1 MIQSIFARLRQRRR
15 LLLRELIVLACALAL
30 GLGYSRW
37 NADSY
42 LPSLDGNV
50 YSMLALED
58 SLLMVLSSGNRNS
71 LVRIDHAGTLLNYMD
86 TADGQAF
93 QYLESDGETVYAI
106 LSYEKGGETL
116 QRLVALSLDN
126 TAMRAR
132 SLTELTTLRGAP
144 AGVIWEEI
152 YLPAESEGTGEP
164 EEGGAATEIR
174 ALTLSGLDGQ
184 GQSFLAHVDL
194 ETGRVGFETIL
205 PGESVLFL
213 KYIADGHY
221 VWISQDRK
229 AGQYQNGAWQRDIL
243 AGLSDTPL
251 HISTCGTRCFISD
264 SISGDVFE
272 IFPESAPARFR
283 QGEDFIGGSGFRYRQ
298 LEVYTT
304 YQSQSGNVRLVGL
317 CAAEDGGVIAG
328 EDYSVR
334 ELHTGALRLRM
345 LWQHGW
351 LAVLVFWAVLA
362 ALVESVFSILHSPRL
377 SVRLLLCQVLAA
389 AVLLGG
395 VTAVQY
401 HSFQETVREE
411 AYQKLRLIGGSL
423 ATVLSSSEEP
433 GDSASVEL
441 AVHRLERQVSM
452 AMDGQDREYAIC
464 VVWDTDLGP
473 VIASDSASP
482 AGYLLEDV
490 KSRDYVS
497 AVSHALRQGKGLL
510 ERIQTD
516 TSCDY
521 LYAQPFSQ
529 GGRAGCIAIS
539 QNEEVL
545 LAGQAKFLQRL
556 LPLLAVCPLLFLAL
570 AWITRRLLRP
580 LDEIQRALE
589 EFYTRGSGGQMQLC
603 GMPHTELYE
612 VGRVFNQLSI
622 QTRVQFN
629 ELKSIN
635 GAYARLVP
643 DCLLRML
650 HKDSVTELSAGD
662 HAPVNGALLI
672 LIPRGFSPD
681 RTSLDRMTGLA
692 AERIA
697 QSGGMLVDYDEGLY
711 ALTALLPE
719 AEHARSCARDCLEQL
734 EQNRMPVMAA
744 VLSET
749 VDLGVFGGDSLLYS
763 LAVSKDMR
771 RKQAALERA
780 LDFDALV
787 VENTRAGRT
796 GLRLL
801 GWDNGMELYEDPAC
815 RPSDWQSRWRE
826 TAGTWEKALRLF
838 RERDFPA
845 AMRLFAKVLR
855 RMPEDKAA
863 RWYLFRCD
871 TLRDSAAQDGDTGL
885 LFDWGEGWP

>member
-1 MIQSIFARLRQRRR
+1 MRQSIFARLRQSRR

-37 NADSY
+37 NADAY
-42 LPSLDGNV
+42 LPTLDGNV

-58 SLLMVLSSGNRNS
+58 SLLMVLSKGNRNS
-71 LVRIDHAGTLLNYMD
+71 LVRIDHAGTLLNYMS

-93 QYLESDGETVYAI
+93 QYLESDGESVYAI

-116 QRLVALSLDN
+116 QRLVSLSLDD
-126 TAMRAR
+126 TAMRAHA
-132 SLTELTTLRGAP
+132 LTELTALRGAP
-144 AGVIWEEI
+144 AGVVWKEI
-152 YLPAESEGTGEP
+152 YLPAETENEAEA
-164 EEGGAATEIR
+164 EEGAETEIR
-174 ALTLSGLDGQ
+174 TLTLSGLNSQGQ
-184 GQSFLAHVDL
+184 GFLAHVDL
-194 ETGRVGFETIL
+194 ETGRVGFEAIL

-221 VWISQDRK
+221 VWISRDK
-229 AGQYQNGAWQRDIL
+229 EAGQYRNGVWQRDIL

-251 HISTCGTRCFISD
+251 HISTCGMRCFISD
-264 SISGDVFE
+264 SVSGDIFE
-272 IFPESAPARFR
+272 VFPENASARSR

-304 YQSQSGNVRLVGL
+304 YQSQNGGIRLVGL
-317 CAAEDGGVIAG
+317 CASGDGGVIAG
-328 EDYSVR
+328 EDWSVR
-334 ELHTGALRLRM
+334 ELHTGILRLRM

-351 LAVLVFWAVLA
+351 PAVLLLWAILA
-362 ALVESVFSILHSPRL
+362 ALAESVFSILHSHRL

-401 HSFQETVREE
+401 RSFRETIREE

-423 ATVLSSSEEP
+423 AAVLSAEEP
-433 GDSASVEL
+433 SDHESVEL
-441 AVHRLERQVSM
+441 AVGRLERQIGM
-452 AMDGQDREYAIC
+452 AMAGQEQEYGVC
-464 VVWDTDLGP
+464 VAWDMALGP
-473 VIASDSASP
+473 VIASDSVVP

-497 AVSHALRQGKGLL
+497 AVSHAMRQGKGLL

-516 TSCDY
+516 TSYEY
-521 LYAQPFSQ
+521 LYARPFFL
-529 GGRAGCIAIS
+529 GDRTGCVAVS
-539 QNEEVL
+539 QNEKIL
-545 LAGQAKFLQRL
+545 LAGQAQFLQRL
-556 LPLLAVCPLLFLAL
+556 LPILAVCPLLFLAL

-589 EFYTRGSGGQMQLC
+589 EFYTRGSGGQMRLD

-612 VGRVFNQLSI
+612 VGRVFNQLSV

-629 ELKSIN
+629 ELKHIN

-650 HKDSVTELSAGD
+650 GKRSVTELKAGD
-662 HAPVNGALLI
+662 HAPVDGALLI

-681 RTSLDRMTGLA
+681 RTGLDRMTGLA
-692 AERIA
+692 AELIA
-697 QSGGMLVDYDEGLY
+697 QSGGMLTDYDEGLY

-719 AEHARSCARDCLEQL
+719 AERARSCARECLEQL

-744 VLSET
+744 VLTET
-749 VDLGVFGGDSLLYS
+749 VELGVFGGKSLLYS

-771 RKQAALERA
+771 RKQAALERV

-787 VENTRAGRT
+787 VENARAGRT
-796 GLRLL
+796 SLRLL
-801 GWDNGMELYEDPAC
+801 GWDNGMEFYEDPAC

-826 TAGTWEKALRLF
+826 TAAFWEDALRLF

-871 TLRDSAAQDGDTGL
+871 ALRDDAARDADTGL
-885 LFDWGEGWP
+885 LFDWGEGRP

>member
-1 MIQSIFARLRQRRR
+1 MRQSIFARLRQRRR

-30 GLGYSRW
+30 GLGYSYW
-37 NADSY
+37 NADAY
-42 LPSLDGNV
+42 LPTLDGNI

-58 SLLMVLSSGNRNS
+58 SLLAVLASGNRNS
-71 LVRIDHAGTLLNYMD
+71 LVRIDHAGTLLNYMS

-93 QYLESDGETVYAI
+93 QYLEADGETVYAI

-116 QRLVALSLDN
+116 QRLVALSTDDA
-126 TAMRAR
+126 AMRAHT
-132 SLTELTTLRGAP
+132 LTELTTLRGAP
-144 AGVIWEEI
+144 VGVVWKEI
-152 YLPAESEGTGEP
+152 YLPAENEGTGE
-164 EEGGAATEIR
+164 EAEAEITEIR
-174 ALTLSGLDGQ
+174 TLTLSGLNGQ
-184 GQSFLAHVDL
+184 GQGFLAHVDL
-194 ETGRVGFETIL
+194 ETGHVGFETIL
-205 PGESVLFL
+205 PGESILFL
-213 KYIADGHY
+213 KYIADGHF
-221 VWISQDRK
+221 VWISRDK
-229 AGQYQNGAWQRDIL
+229 EAGQYQNGVWQRDIL

-272 IFPESAPARFR
+272 IFPEGAPVRFR
-283 QGEDFIGGSGFRYRQ
+283 QGEDFIGGSGFQYRQ

-304 YQSQSGNVRLVGL
+304 YQTQSGGIRLVGL
-317 CAAEDGGVIAG
+317 CASENNGVIAG
-328 EDYSVR
+328 EDWSVR
-334 ELHTGALRLRM
+334 EIYTGILRLQM

-351 LAVLVFWAVLA
+351 PAVLVFWAVLA
-362 ALVESVFSILHSPRL
+362 ALVESVFSILHSHRL
-377 SVRLLLCQVLAA
+377 SVRLLLCEVLAA
-389 AVLLGG
+389 TILLGG

-401 HSFQETVREE
+401 RSFQEAIREE

-423 ATVLSSSEEP
+423 TAVLSAEEP
-433 GDSASVEL
+433 SDHESVEA
-441 AVHRLERQVSM
+441 AVDRLERQVSM
-452 AMDGQDREYAIC
+452 AIAGQEKEYDIC
-464 VVWDTDLGP
+464 VVWDAAPGP
-473 VIASDSASP
+473 VIASDSTVP

-497 AVSHALRQGKGLL
+497 SVSHALRQRRSAL
-510 ERIQTD
+510 EHIQTD
-516 TSCDY
+516 TSRDF
-521 LYAQPFSQ
+521 LYVQPFSQ
-529 GGRAGCIAIS
+529 GDRTGCVAVS
-539 QNEEVL
+539 QNENIL

-556 LPLLAVCPLLFLAL
+556 LPFLAACPLLFLAL

-635 GAYARLVP
+635 SAYARLVP

-650 HKDSVTELSAGD
+650 CKRSVTELNAGD

-681 RTSLDRMTGLA
+681 RISLDRMTGLA

-711 ALTALLPE
+711 ALTALLPD
-719 AEHARSCARDCLEQL
+719 AERARSCARECLEQL

-744 VLSET
+744 VLTET
-749 VDLGVFGGDSLLYS
+749 VELGVFGGDSLLYS

-771 RKQAALERA
+771 RKQAALERV

-787 VENTRAGRT
+787 VENDRAGRT

-801 GWDNGMELYEDPAC
+801 GWDNDMEFYEDPAC
-815 RPSDWQSRWRE
+815 RPSDWQSRWRG
-826 TAGTWEKALRLF
+826 AAALWDGALRLF
-838 RERDFPA
+838 RERDFTA

-855 RMPEDKAA
+855 RMPEDKVA

-871 TLRDSAAQDGDTGL
+871 ALRSSQARPSDTEL
-885 LFDWGEGWP
+885 LFDWGEGRP

>member
-272 IFPESAPARFR
+272 IFPEGAPARFR
-283 QGEDFIGGSGFRYRQ
+283 QGEDFIGGSGFQYRQ

-362 ALVESVFSILHSPRL
+362 ALVESVFSILHS
-377 SVRLLLCQVLAA
+377 
-389 AVLLGG
+389 GE
-395 VTAVQY
+395 
-401 HSFQETVREE
+401 FF
-411 AYQKLRLIGGSL
+411 
-423 ATVLSSSEEP
+423 
-433 GDSASVEL
+433 
-441 AVHRLERQVSM
+441 
-452 AMDGQDREYAIC
+452 
-464 VVWDTDLGP
+464 
-473 VIASDSASP
+473 
-482 AGYLLEDV
+482 
-490 KSRDYVS
+490 
-497 AVSHALRQGKGLL
+497 
-510 ERIQTD
+510 
-516 TSCDY
+516 
-521 LYAQPFSQ
+521 PFY
-529 GGRAGCIAIS
+529 
-539 QNEEVL
+539 
-545 LAGQAKFLQRL
+545 LAGER
-556 LPLLAVCPLLFLAL
+556 LFLPMRIEVRSPEGL
-570 AWITRRLLRP
+570 QLFGK
-580 LDEIQRALE
+580 
-589 EFYTRGSGGQMQLC
+589 FYTVTGLVVKKWEAG
-603 GMPHTELYE
+603 EL
-612 VGRVFNQLSI
+612 
-622 QTRVQFN
+622 
-629 ELKSIN
+629 
-635 GAYARLVP
+635 
-643 DCLLRML
+643 D
-650 HKDSVTELSAGD
+650 
-662 HAPVNGALLI
+662 ALQNTI
-672 LIPRGFSPD
+672 LIDRFELNYEHLLVSP
-681 RTSLDRMTGLA
+681 L
-692 AERIA
+692 
-697 QSGGMLVDYDEGLY
+697 
-711 ALTALLPE
+711 
-719 AEHARSCARDCLEQL
+719 
-734 EQNRMPVMAA
+734 
-744 VLSET
+744 
-749 VDLGVFGGDSLLYS
+749 
-763 LAVSKDMR
+763 
-771 RKQAALERA
+771 
-780 LDFDALV
+780 
-787 VENTRAGRT
+787 
-796 GLRLL
+796 
-801 GWDNGMELYEDPAC
+801 
-815 RPSDWQSRWRE
+815 
-826 TAGTWEKALRLF
+826 
-838 RERDFPA
+838 
-845 AMRLFAKVLR
+845 
-855 RMPEDKAA
+855 
-863 RWYLFRCD
+863 
-871 TLRDSAAQDGDTGL
+871 
-885 LFDWGEGWP
+885 

>member
-1 MIQSIFARLRQRRR
+1 MRQSIFARLRQRRR

-30 GLGYSRW
+30 GLGYSYW
-37 NADSY
+37 NADAY
-42 LPSLDGNV
+42 LPTLDGNI

-58 SLLMVLSSGNRNS
+58 SLLAVLASGNRNS
-71 LVRIDHAGTLLNYMD
+71 LVRIDHAGTLLNYMS

-116 QRLVALSLDN
+116 QRLVALSMDDA
-126 TAMRAR
+126 AMRAHT
-132 SLTELTTLRGAP
+132 LTELTTLRGAP
-144 AGVIWEEI
+144 AGVVWKEI
-152 YLPAESEGTGEP
+152 YLPTENEGTGEEGTKA
-164 EEGGAATEIR
+164 EETGIH
-174 ALTLSGLDGQ
+174 ALTLSGLNEQGQ
-184 GQSFLAHVDL
+184 GFLAHVDL
-194 ETGRVGFETIL
+194 ETGQVGFETIL

-213 KYIADGHY
+213 KYIADGHF
-221 VWISQDRK
+221 VWISRDK
-229 AGQYQNGAWQRDIL
+229 EAGQYQNGVWQRDIL

-251 HISTCGTRCFISD
+251 HISTCGMRCFISD

-272 IFPESAPARFR
+272 IFPEGAPVQFR
-283 QGEDFIGGSGFRYRQ
+283 QGEDFIGGSGFQYRQ

-304 YQSQSGNVRLVGL
+304 YQTQSGGIRLVGL
-317 CAAEDGGVIAG
+317 CASENNGVIAG
-328 EDYSVR
+328 EDWSVR
-334 ELHTGALRLRM
+334 EIYTGTLRLRM

-389 AVLLGG
+389 VVLLGG

-401 HSFQETVREE
+401 RSFRETIREE

-423 ATVLSSSEEP
+423 TAVLSAEEP
-433 GDSASVEL
+433 SDHESVEA
-441 AVHRLERQVSM
+441 AVDRLERQVSM
-452 AMDGQDREYAIC
+452 AIAGQEKEYDIC
-464 VVWDTDLGP
+464 VVWDAAPGP
-473 VIASDSASP
+473 VIASDSTVP
-482 AGYLLEDV
+482 AGYLLEDI

-497 AVSHALRQGKGLL
+497 SVFHALRQGRSAL
-510 ERIQTD
+510 EHIQTD
-516 TSCDY
+516 TSCDF
-521 LYAQPFSQ
+521 LYVQPFSQ
-529 GGRAGCIAIS
+529 GDRTGCVAVS
-539 QNEEVL
+539 QNENIL

-556 LPLLAVCPLLFLAL
+556 LPFLAACPLLFLAL

-681 RTSLDRMTGLA
+681 RISLDRMTGLA

-711 ALTALLPE
+711 ALTALLPD
-719 AEHARSCARDCLEQL
+719 AERARSCARDCLEQL

-749 VDLGVFGGDSLLYS
+749 VELGVFGGDSLLYS

-826 TAGTWEKALRLF
+826 TAAFWEDALRLF

-855 RMPEDKAA
+855 RIPEDKAA

-871 TLRDSAAQDGDTGL
+871 ALRSSQARPSDTEL
-885 LFDWGEGWP
+885 LFDWGEGRP